1 MPSLRVRVISWAAL
15 LFLSREATQYSLAI
29 LALSWALLALVSAI
43 LPRSSKYVL
52 VIMVVATLSTPPSV
66 VVSSSSKHLP
76 TMHPEQLN
84 ICSQLRRI
92 PLPRTPVNKVLI
104 RKPSGNVARCVSET
118 HGPPKLPEGYRLD
131 LADDPDAP
139 ALRRPDGT
147 VVARFGARG
156 MTHQAV
162 EREALE
168 DLLRTSRKPGGVES
182 ELIEALRRPR
192 PT

>member
-1 MPSLRVRVISWAAL
+1 M
-15 LFLSREATQYSLAI
+15 
-29 LALSWALLALVSAI
+29 
-43 LPRSSKYVL
+43 
-52 VIMVVATLSTPPSV
+52 
-66 VVSSSSKHLP
+66 
-76 TMHPEQLN
+76 
-84 ICSQLRRI
+84 
-92 PLPRTPVNKVLI
+92 NKVLI